1 MDRPVMVYPAGTILL
16 CEEGEYSD
24 FGYCGQLVTLKEV
37 DLPKLATEFKL
48 LTKDR
53 DIWDTPTPNE
63 FVAWLVAQQHC
74 APLNCET
81 VYIGAYG
88 KIVIGEDAPHD

>member
-1 MDRPVMVYPAGTILL
+1 MGKPIMVYPAGTILL

-37 DLPKLATEFKL
+37 DLPKLATEFKTL
-48 LTKDR
+48 HKDKDKWKR
-53 DIWDTPTPNE
+53 PGPND

-81 VYIGAYG
+81 VYIGSYG
-88 KIVIGEDAPHD
+88 RIEIGEDSYHD